1 MYRVAVVEDN
11 PQSREKL
18 RTYAARWQSE
28 RDVVLR
34 LSEFE
39 DGLSFVSDYTADYD
53 VIFMDIEM
61 PLMDGMRAAR
71 EIRKIDQNVCLIF
84 VTNLSQYA
92 IEGYEVQA
100 LDFVV
105 KPVSYPNFAMKL
117 DKAVEYRKRF
127 RTEEY
132 VINTGKGMQRLNV
145 EDIFYLE
152 IMDHDLI
159 YHTRQGE
166 FRERGS
172 MSVKEKELEKYGFA
186 RCSQSFLV
194 NLRFVTALQGNEVVV
209 HGTPVAIG
217 RTKKKEFMKRLTEF
231 MGAYLL

>member
-1 MYRVAVVEDN
+1 MYRIAVVEDN

-18 RTYAARWQSE
+18 KQYIERYQSE
-28 RDVVLR
+28 RDVVIR
-34 LSEFE
+34 LTEFG
-39 DGLSFVSDYTADYD
+39 DGLNFVSDYTADYD

-71 EIRKIDQNVCLIF
+71 EIRKVDENVCLIF

-105 KPVSYPNFAMKL
+105 KPVSYQNFSMKL
-117 DKAVEYRKRF
+117 DKAIEYRSRF
-127 RTEEY
+127 RRAEY
-132 VINTGKGMQRLNV
+132 VVNTGKGMQRLNV
-145 EDIFYLE
+145 EEILYIE

-159 YHTRQGE
+159 YYTRQGE

-172 MSVKEKELEKYGFA
+172 MNVKEKELEQYGFA
-186 RCSQSFLV
+186 RCSKSFLV
-194 NLRFVTALQGNEVVV
+194 NMRFVTALHGNEVIV
-209 HGTPVAIG
+209 HGTPLAIG
-217 RTKKKEFMKRLTEF
+217 RTRKKEFMRRLTEF

>member
-1 MYRVAVVEDN
+1 MYCIAIVEDQ

-18 RTYAARWQSE
+18 RAYVERYQSE
-28 RDVVLR
+28 RGVELR
-34 LSEFE
+34 CAEFG
-39 DGLSFVSDYTADYD
+39 DGLNFVSSYAPNYD

-71 EIRKIDQNVCLIF
+71 EIRKVDENVCLIF

-92 IEGYEVQA
+92 IEGYEVRA

-117 DKAVEYRKRF
+117 DKAIEYRGRF
-127 RTEEY
+127 RRAEY
-132 VINTGKGMQRLNV
+132 TVNTGKGMQRLNV

-166 FRERGS
+166 LRERAS
-172 MSVKEKELEKYGFA
+172 MNVKEREMERYGFA
-186 RCSQSFLV
+186 RCSQSYLV
-194 NLRFVTALQGNEVVV
+194 NLRFVTALHGNEVIV
-209 HGTPVAIG
+209 HGAPIAIG

>member
-1 MYRVAVVEDN
+1 MYRIAIVEDDPRN
-11 PQSREKL
+11 RDELKQ
-18 RTYAARWQSE
+18 YIARYQRE
-28 RDVVLR
+28 RDAVIR
-34 LSEFE
+34 CSEFS

-53 VIFMDIEM
+53 AIFMDIEM

-71 EIRKIDQNVCLIF
+71 EIRKVDENVCLIF

-105 KPVSYPNFAMKL
+105 KPVSYQNFAMKL
-117 DKAVEYRKRF
+117 DKAIEYRKRF
-127 RTEEY
+127 RQAEY
-132 VINTGKGMQRLNV
+132 VMNAGKGMQRLNI
-145 EDIFYLE
+145 EDIYYLE
-152 IMDHDLI
+152 ITDHDLI

-172 MSVKEKELEKYGFA
+172 MNVKEKELEQYGFA

-194 NLRFVTALQGNEVVV
+194 NMRFVTALHGNEVVV
-209 HGTPVAIG
+209 HGVPIAIG

>member
-1 MYRVAVVEDN
+1 MYRIAIVEDN
-11 PQSREKL
+11 PQSRDKL
-18 RTYAARWQSE
+18 RQYISRYQAE
-28 RDVVLR
+28 RDIVIHCA
-34 LSEFE
+34 EFG
-39 DGLSFVSDYTADYD
+39 DGLNFVSDYTADYD

-71 EIRKIDQNVCLIF
+71 EIRKVDQSVCLIF

-105 KPVSYPNFAMKL
+105 KPVSYQNFSMKL
-117 DKAVEYRKRF
+117 DKAIEYRKRF
-127 RTEEY
+127 RRVEI
-132 VINTGKGMQRLNV
+132 VMNNAKGMQRLSV
-145 EDIFYLE
+145 EDIFYIE
-152 IMDHDLI
+152 IIDHDLI

-172 MSVKEKELEKYGFA
+172 MNAKEKEFEVYGFA
-186 RCSQSFLV
+186 RCSQSYLV
-194 NLRFVTALQGNEVVV
+194 NLRFVTALQGNEAVV
-209 HGTPVAIG
+209 HGVPIAIG

>member
-1 MYRVAVVEDN
+1 MYRIAIVEDN
-11 PQSREKL
+11 PQSRDKL
-18 RTYAARWQSE
+18 LQYISRYRTE
-28 RDVVLR
+28 RDVVIHCA
-34 LSEFE
+34 EFG
-39 DGLSFVSDYTADYD
+39 DGLNFVSDYTADYD

-61 PLMDGMRAAR
+61 PLMDGMRAAK
-71 EIRKIDQNVCLIF
+71 EIRKLDQSVCLIF

-105 KPVSYPNFAMKL
+105 KPVSYQNFSMKL
-117 DKAVEYRKRF
+117 DKAIEYRKRF
-127 RTEEY
+127 RWV
-132 VINTGKGMQRLNV
+132 VIVMNNAKGMQRLSV
-145 EDIFYLE
+145 EDIFYIE
-152 IMDHDLI
+152 IIDHDLI

-172 MSVKEKELEKYGFA
+172 MNAKEKEFEMYGFA
-186 RCSQSFLV
+186 RCSQSYLV
-194 NLRFVTALQGNEVVV
+194 NLRFVTALQGNEAVV
-209 HGTPVAIG
+209 HGVPIAIG